1 MPNLTEERA
10 AALAVSRYG
19 ADAAKVRQVVQA
31 VLQSRRNGKTADL
44 LEALLLEKLLSA
56 AQVQELRV
64 DLERTQLAIPIPT
77 DNRNSDLSVSSP
89 PMPPAA
95 NSESPLG
102 DNYAVNGTPPV
113 PPTSSG
119 HHLRTVGGYR
129 LLRRLGEGGMGSVYL
144 AYKED
149 RPVLAGGRDAPK
161 SEIQN
166 PKSEKEQ
173 SPADSDLGFRI
184 SDLAGDRQVA
194 IKVLSDQLAL
204 NRAYLDRFH
213 REAKSG
219 TLLNHPNIVRCI
231 AAGQD
236 PATGKHYL
244 VMEYVD
250 GPSSHALL
258 DRMGRLPVG
267 DVVHIALDIARALE
281 YLHARNYV
289 HRDIKPDNIL
299 ITQAGLAKLADLGLA
314 KRMDD
319 ASQLTATHQ
328 GFGTPYYMPYEQAIS
343 AKRADS
349 RSDIYA
355 LGATLYH
362 LLTGEVPFKGES
374 PGEIAEKKLEGDFLP
389 AHVINPEVPPLLDG
403 ILARM
408 MARNPRDRFQTASEL
423 IVQLERSQLAAA
435 LPSFVE
441 LDQALTDPLVRAR
454 LTAPSEATRP
464 DLHTLT
470 RKKAPVDSKKA
481 PVQPQKPI
489 DTPAKAESAELT
501 GAKLPRRARW
511 STTSSSSPLYP
522 VSFWVVA
529 AILLLVAAGI
539 GLLLAFKL

>member
-1 MPNLTEERA
+1 MPNMTEERA

-19 ADAAKVRQVVQA
+19 ADTAKVRQVVQA
-31 VLQSRRNGKTADL
+31 VLQLRRDGKAADL
-44 LEALLLEKLLSA
+44 LDSLFLEKILSA
-56 AQVQELRV
+56 AQVQELRL
-64 DLERTQLAIPIPT
+64 DLERTQLAIPNPKSEI
-77 DNRNSDLSVSSP
+77 RNSKRDKEADAGSSDLEFRISDL
-89 PMPPAA
+89 
-95 NSESPLG
+95 ETQ
-102 DNYAVNGTPPV
+102 AVNGTLLI

-119 HHLRTVGGYR
+119 HHLRSLGEYR

-144 AYKED
+144 AYRQVVAGSPDSGSPVSRSGD
-149 RPVLAGGRDAPK
+149 RA
-161 SEIQN
+161 ST
-166 PKSEKEQ
+166 
-173 SPADSDLGFRI
+173 
-184 SDLAGDRQVA
+184 GDRQFA

-250 GPSSHALL
+250 GPSTHALL
-258 DRMGRLPVG
+258 DRLGRLPVG

-299 ITQAGLAKLADLGLA
+299 ITQAGLGKLADLGLA

-374 PGEIAEKKLEGDFLP
+374 PGEIAEKKLEGDFIP

-423 IVQLERSQLAAA
+423 IVHLERSELAAA

-464 DLHTLT
+464 DLHTLA
-470 RKKAPVDSKKA
+470 RKKAQVETNKPVDL
-481 PVQPQKPI
+481 
-489 DTPAKAESAELT
+489 PAKTDATEPRSS
-501 GAKLPRRARW
+501 KPKRLPRWA
-511 STTSSSSPLYP
+511 TNPSSSPLLP
-522 VSFWVVA
+522 VSFWVAA
-529 AILLLVAAGI
+529 AILLLAAAGVWLFLVL
-539 GLLLAFKL
+539 GR

>member
-1 MPNLTEERA
+1 MPNMTEERA

-19 ADAAKVRQVVQA
+19 ADTAKVRQVVQA
-31 VLQSRRNGKTADL
+31 VLQLRRDGKAADL
-44 LEALLLEKLLSA
+44 LDSLLLEKILSA
-56 AQVQELRV
+56 AQVQELRL
-64 DLERTQLAIPIPT
+64 DLERTQLAMPNPKSEI
-77 DNRNSDLSVSSP
+77 RNSKTDKEAIAGSSDLGFRI
-89 PMPPAA
+89 ADL
-95 NSESPLG
+95 EQ
-102 DNYAVNGTPPV
+102 AVNGTLPI

-119 HHLRTVGGYR
+119 HHLRSLGEYR

-144 AYKED
+144 AYRQVVAGSPNPASAVSRSGD
-149 RPVLAGGRDAPK
+149 RATT
-161 SEIQN
+161 
-166 PKSEKEQ
+166 
-173 SPADSDLGFRI
+173 
-184 SDLAGDRQVA
+184 GDRQFA

-244 VMEYVD
+244 VMEYVV
-250 GPSSHALL
+250 GPSTHALL
-258 DRMGRLPVG
+258 DRLGPLPVG

-299 ITQAGLAKLADLGLA
+299 ITQAGLGKLADLGLA

-374 PGEIAEKKLEGDFLP
+374 PGEIAEKKLEGDFIP

-423 IVQLERSQLAAA
+423 IVHLERSELAAA

-464 DLHTLT
+464 DLHTLA
-470 RKKAPVDSKKA
+470 RKKAQVETKK
-481 PVQPQKPI
+481 VRQPR
-489 DTPAKAESAELT
+489 S
-501 GAKLPRRARW
+501 
-511 STTSSSSPLYP
+511 
-522 VSFWVVA
+522 
-529 AILLLVAAGI
+529 
-539 GLLLAFKL
+539 

>member
-1 MPNLTEERA
+1 MARLTEERA
-10 AALAVSRYG
+10 AALAVSKYG
-19 ADAAKVRQVVQA
+19 ADQMKVRQVVQA
-31 VLQSRRNGKTADL
+31 VLQSRRDGKAVDL
-44 LEALLLEKLLSA
+44 LDSLLLEKILSA
-56 AQVQELRV
+56 GQVEELRV
-64 DLERTQLAIPIPT
+64 DLERTQLAMANPKSG
-77 DNRNSDLSVSSP
+77 SDSSVRARLMPQQLNNESQLSE
-89 PMPPAA
+89 AQ
-95 NSESPLG
+95 
-102 DNYAVNGTPPV
+102 AVNGSLEI

-119 HHLRTVGGYR
+119 HHLRAVGEYR

-144 AYKED
+144 AY
-149 RPVLAGGRDAPK
+149 RPVVAGSHDPVTAVSR
-161 SEIQN
+161 S
-166 PKSEKEQ
+166 
-173 SPADSDLGFRI
+173 
-184 SDLAGDRQVA
+184 GDRATTGDATTGGQQFA
-194 IKVLSDQLAL
+194 IKVLSDQLAR
-204 NRAYLDRFH
+204 NQAYLDRFH

-231 AAGQD
+231 AAGLD
-236 PATGKHYL
+236 PTTGKHYL

-250 GPSSHALL
+250 GPSTHALL
-258 DRMGRLPVG
+258 DRLGRLPVG

-362 LLTGEVPFKGES
+362 LLTGEVPFKGDS
-374 PGEIAEKKLEGDFLP
+374 PGEIAEKKLEGDFIP
-389 AHVINPEVPPLLDG
+389 AHAINPEVPPVLDG

-423 IVQLERSQLAAA
+423 IVHLERSQLAAA

-441 LDQALTDPLVRAR
+441 LDQALTDPLMRAR

-464 DLHTLT
+464 DLQALA
-470 RKKAPVDSKKA
+470 RKTPPRQSQLKQTVAPPAKPAPEEPKSVRPGQLARWKAPSN
-481 PVQPQKPI
+481 
-489 DTPAKAESAELT
+489 
-501 GAKLPRRARW
+501 
-511 STTSSSSPLYP
+511 SSPLFP
-522 VSFWVVA
+522 TSFWVVA
-529 AILLLVAAGI
+529 VILLLVAAGVGI
-539 GLLLAFKL
+539 LLILTLK

>member
-1 MPNLTEERA
+1 MANLTEERA

-19 ADAAKVRQVVQA
+19 ADRAKVRHAVQA
-31 VLQSRRNGKTADL
+31 VLQSRRDGQAADL
-44 LEALLLEKLLSA
+44 FDRLLLEKILNA
-56 AQVQELRV
+56 GQVEELRV
-64 DLERTQLAIPIPT
+64 DLERTQLADPALAKKSSGAENLIPLEKVKI
-77 DNRNSDLSVSSP
+77 
-89 PMPPAA
+89 
-95 NSESPLG
+95 
-102 DNYAVNGTPPV
+102 NGTAQI

-119 HHLRTVGGYR
+119 YHLRTVGEYR
-129 LLRRLGEGGMGSVYL
+129 LWRRLGEGGMGSVYL

-149 RPVLAGGRDAPK
+149 
-161 SEIQN
+161 Q
-166 PKSEKEQ
+166 Q
-173 SPADSDLGFRI
+173 F
-184 SDLAGDRQVA
+184 A
-194 IKVLSDQLAL
+194 IKVLSDQLAH
-204 NRAYLDRFH
+204 NQAYLDRFH

-250 GPSSHALL
+250 GPSTHALL
-258 DRMGRLPVG
+258 DRLGRLPVG

-299 ITQAGLAKLADLGLA
+299 ITQAGVAKLADLGLA

-374 PGEIAEKKLEGDFLP
+374 PGEIAEKKLEGDFMP
-389 AHVINPEVPPLLDG
+389 AHAINPEVPPLLDG

-423 IVQLERSQLAAA
+423 IVHLERSQLAAA

-441 LDQALTDPLVRAR
+441 LD
-454 LTAPSEATRP
+454 
-464 DLHTLT
+464 
-470 RKKAPVDSKKA
+470 
-481 PVQPQKPI
+481 
-489 DTPAKAESAELT
+489 
-501 GAKLPRRARW
+501 
-511 STTSSSSPLYP
+511 
-522 VSFWVVA
+522 
-529 AILLLVAAGI
+529 
-539 GLLLAFKL
+539 

>member
-19 ADAAKVRQVVQA
+19 ADVVKVREIAQA
-31 VLQSRRNGKTADL
+31 VLQSRREGKVADL
-44 LEALLLEKLLSA
+44 LDSLLLEKILSA

-64 DLERTQLAIPIPT
+64 DLERTQLAMPNPRAERGTSSSSDSLTEDPPIP
-77 DNRNSDLSVSSP
+77 RSSTEQS
-89 PMPPAA
+89 PA
-95 NSESPLG
+95 SEGQS
-102 DNYAVNGTPPV
+102 VNGFPQI

-119 HHLRTVGGYR
+119 HHLRALGEFR

-149 RPVLAGGRDAPK
+149 AA
-161 SEIQN
+161 Q
-166 PKSEKEQ
+166 Q
-173 SPADSDLGFRI
+173 F
-184 SDLAGDRQVA
+184 A

-258 DRMGRLPVG
+258 DRFDRLPVG

-374 PGEIAEKKLEGDFLP
+374 PGEIAEKKLEGDFIP

-423 IVQLERSQLAAA
+423 IVHLERSQLAAA

-454 LTAPSEATRP
+454 LTAPAEATRP
-464 DLHTLT
+464 DLQTLA
-470 RKKAPVDSKKA
+470 RQKAPIDSKKFPGEPKK
-481 PVQPQKPI
+481 PVESPPKI
-489 DTPAKAESAELT
+489 DSAES
-501 GAKLPRRARW
+501 GSAKTRRLARW
-511 STTSSSSPLYP
+511 NSISSPSPLFP
-522 VSFWVVA
+522 VSFWVAA
-529 AILLLVAAGI
+529 AILLLAAAAI
-539 GLLLAFKL
+539 GLLLFKL